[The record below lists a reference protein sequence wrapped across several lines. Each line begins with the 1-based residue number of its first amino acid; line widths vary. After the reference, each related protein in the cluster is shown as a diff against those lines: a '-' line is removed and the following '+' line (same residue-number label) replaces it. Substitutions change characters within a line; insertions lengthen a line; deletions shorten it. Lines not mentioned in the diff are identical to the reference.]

1 MLSTTDGGTG
11 NIQSTLTLAA
21 VPMAQAITVLD
32 NFPRSTDPKKMS
44 WIYRVDLIANAH
56 DVSDSALLAASSS
69 CSNMQRIDITWRKG
83 LQIILSYPSRK
94 L

>member
-1 MLSTTDGGTG
+1 
-11 NIQSTLTLAA
+11 
-21 VPMAQAITVLD
+21 VLD

-44 WIYRVDLIANAH
+44 WIYQVDLIANAH
-56 DVSDSALLAASSS
+56 DVSALLAASSS